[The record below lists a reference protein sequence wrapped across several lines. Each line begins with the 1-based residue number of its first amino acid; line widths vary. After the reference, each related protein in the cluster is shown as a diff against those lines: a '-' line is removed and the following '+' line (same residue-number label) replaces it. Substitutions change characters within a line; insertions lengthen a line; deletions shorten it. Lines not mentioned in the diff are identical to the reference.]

1 MSKEPCNIASIHTQK
16 FLDEEG
22 NLNIKC
28 GGWKTFK
35 KYKTQ
40 YDKESINIIKGIV
53 KDEINNNIDKKD
65 KLVAKYQKLYTNLIS
80 TSLSKGTYDKKL
92 VPTDDMKDIMYK
104 IQDISD
110 MIKLLEE
117 NYDQFGITPP
127 KKIRYTNRRV
137 VY

>member
-1 MSKEPCNIASIHTQK
+1 
-16 FLDEEG
+16 
-22 NLNIKC
+22 
-28 GGWKTFK
+28 
-35 KYKTQ
+35 
-40 YDKESINIIKGIV
+40 
-53 KDEINNNIDKKD
+53 
-65 KLVAKYQKLYTNLIS
+65 
-80 TSLSKGTYDKKL
+80 
-92 VPTDDMKDIMYK
+92 MKDIMYK